1 MEVKLVARTLDLVE
15 LFAQERRPMPLT
27 ELAQGLGAPMSS
39 CLALVRTLVGR
50 GYLYEVRRRGGYYP
64 TPRLAAMCALIQ
76 DGDPWLERLRPRLAA
91 LRDATGETAMLGKIQ
106 DGAVV
111 FLDVAESAQP
121 VHYAPRPGARGQG
134 FRQMMDGIEV
144 GRVNVAARGC
154 GVALR
159 AFELA
164 IGYARRR
171 TAFGRPISGHQAVA
185 FKLAEMATK
194 VEAAHLMM
202 VNAARIKDAGGRG
215 DVEAGMAKLFAS
227 EAAMEI
233 ALNAVRI
240 HGGYGYS
247 TEYDVERYFRDAPL
261 MIVGE
266 GTNEIQR
273 NVIAG
278 QLVARGGI

>member
-121 VHYAPRPGARGQG
+121 VHYAPRPGARRPLHTSSVAKAILARMAPAERETVLAGVSYT
-134 FRQMMDGIEV
+134 RYTPRTLD
-144 GRVNVAARGC
+144 GRVALLEELRATEARGWAANVGESVADLTGLAVALDLAGEWYAFCVAGPTHRVWEEREAHVRSLLDAAGAAR
-154 GVALR
+154 
-159 AFELA
+159 
-164 IGYARRR
+164 
-171 TAFGRPISGHQAVA
+171 QW
-185 FKLAEMATK
+185 
-194 VEAAHLMM
+194 
-202 VNAARIKDAGGRG
+202 
-215 DVEAGMAKLFAS
+215 S
-227 EAAMEI
+227 E
-233 ALNAVRI
+233 R
-240 HGGYGYS
+240 
-247 TEYDVERYFRDAPL
+247 
-261 MIVGE
+261 
-266 GTNEIQR
+266 
-273 NVIAG
+273 
-278 QLVARGGI
+278 